1 MSGRPKRALAEPVT
15 VELDTAR
22 LSAAAEAVDA
32 MSVADMAVIESAEFF
47 QSVGR
52 MQAAH
57 LIETVSS
64 RIMAEQY
71 LKAKA
76 VIGKLG
82 GTIPALD
89 AHGRAKRFAL
99 DEFCEA
105 FIGLTQRRCQQ
116 LASNLA
122 ELGAEL
128 YDQAERLGF
137 KARDYQALKA
147 LPEDAREV
155 VKKAIAAGDRDSA
168 IDALQDM
175 AARVEAAQ
183 AKLEE
188 ANGRVEA
195 QGRLLET
202 KNQTIDKLSTFTPT
216 KGSIA
221 RDEEQQRQLK
231 ALHAATNAAEVNF
244 IALANVVEAIH
255 AGSGANHAS
264 KAMRDRAAQ
273 AVQYLVAR
281 LAEVIDEHGIEVSLA
296 EALSVR
302 PDWLDAL
309 GDPENDRDEKS

>member
-32 MSVADMAVIESAEFF
+32 MSVADMAVIESTEFF
-47 QSVGR
+47 VAVGR
-52 MQAAH
+52 IQTAQF
-57 LIETVSS
+57 IETVSS
-64 RIMAEQY
+64 RIVAEQY
-71 LKAKA
+71 LKAKGL
-76 VIGKLG
+76 IGKLG
-82 GTIPALD
+82 SIPCRD
-89 AHGRAKRFAL
+89 RQGRAKHVSSL
-99 DEFCEA
+99 EDFCDIY
-105 FIGLTQRRCQQ
+105 IGLSQRRCQQ
-116 LASNLA
+116 LASNVEA
-122 ELGAEL
+122 LGAEL
-128 YDQAERLGF
+128 YDQAERIGF
-137 KARDYQALKA
+137 RARDYQALKA
-147 LPEDAREV
+147 LPDDAREV

-202 KNQTIDKLSTFTPT
+202 KNQTIDRLSTFTPT

-231 ALHAATNAAEVNF
+231 ALYAATNAAEVNF

-255 AGSGANHAS
+255 AGSSANHAS

-309 GDPENDRDEKS
+309 ASPGAEPGDEV